1 MVDGVLTGLSFK
13 RLLTGAVIL
22 NGWAPRPMENGTESE
37 ITILDIQGSE
47 LGDGDT
53 NLDFT
58 GPVVALAGGRSP
70 AQPKIKIDQLSS
82 SNQKVEHSILFKD
95 GYSDRMFL
103 KIAGQNNLKG
113 TGISD
118 CYDTEEIIS
127 VSKVR

>member
-13 RLLTGAVIL
+13 RLLMGAVIL

-58 GPVVALAGGRSP
+58 GPVVALDGGRSP

-95 GYSDRMFL
+95 G
-103 KIAGQNNLKG
+103 QNNLKG

>member
-1 MVDGVLTGLSFK
+1 MAIIGPFGVEGVGKITSLSKPYPEF
-13 RLLTGAVIL
+13 LGAVIL

-58 GPVVALAGGRSP
+58 GPVVAL
-70 AQPKIKIDQLSS
+70 
-82 SNQKVEHSILFKD
+82 D
-95 GYSDRMFL
+95 GSDRMFL

-127 VSKVR
+127 VWKVR

>member
-1 MVDGVLTGLSFK
+1 MGGLPGLWKMERSPRLQSLTFKDLS
-13 RLLTGAVIL
+13 LG
-22 NGWAPRPMENGTESE
+22 MGTPTWTSLVQLWLA
-37 ITILDIQGSE
+37 LD
-47 LGDGDT
+47 
-53 NLDFT
+53 
-58 GPVVALAGGRSP
+58 GGRSP

-95 GYSDRMFL
+95 G
-103 KIAGQNNLKG
+103 QNNLKG

>member
-58 GPVVALAGGRSP
+58 GPVVALDGGRSP

-95 GYSDRMFL
+95 VQIECFSKLQDR
-103 KIAGQNNLKG
+103 
-113 TGISD
+113 
-118 CYDTEEIIS
+118 IIS
-127 VSKVR
+127 RELGYQIAMIRKK